1 MAGFVEGT
9 SSPYTEQFRIE
20 TVDLFLELFAELGT
34 GITRAAKM
42 TATEQGVARS
52 TVVDWAKSQ
61 DRMPT
66 PTWDMLYQKDDRIAA
81 LEARVASLTRQLE
94 KLTDQE
100 GDNS

>member
-1 MAGFVEGT
+1 MGGFVEGT
-9 SSPYTEQFRIE
+9 SSPYTEQFRTE
-20 TVDLFLELFAELGT
+20 TVDLFRELFAELGT
-34 GITRAAKM
+34 GITRAAQI
-42 TATEQGVARS
+42 AAAERGVARS
-52 TVVDWAKSQ
+52 TVVDWAKAQ

-66 PTWDMLYQKDDRIAA
+66 PTWHMIYERDDQIAV